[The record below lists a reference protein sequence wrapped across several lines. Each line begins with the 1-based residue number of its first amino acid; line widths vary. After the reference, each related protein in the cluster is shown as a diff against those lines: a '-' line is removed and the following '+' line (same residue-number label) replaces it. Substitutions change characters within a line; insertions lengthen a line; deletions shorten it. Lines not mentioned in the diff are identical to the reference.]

1 VPDSVARLLASS
13 VMVSKQEK
21 VRLLE
26 LELALEVEPEPA
38 LQATLE

>member
-1 VPDSVARLLASS
+1 
-13 VMVSKQEK
+13 MVSKQEK

-26 LELALEVEPEPA
+26 LELEPALEVEPEPA

>member
-1 VPDSVARLLASS
+1 
-13 VMVSKQEK
+13 MVSKQEK

-26 LELALEVEPEPA
+26 LEPALEVEPEPA